1 MNLTSMYLLGSVYCQ
16 QIHRS
21 QIQRWVL
28 SVISVPDVLDEDCDR
43 ETCRERA
50 KSASSN
56 LIHILARSGKN
67 IDFRPEELSPP
78 PCPQL
83 FPPKA
88 VLGKNARPLYLSFCQ
103 LYTCLVPYSSI
114 AKHHFIDMECLSLN
128 GPSHANF

>member
-43 ETCRERA
+43 ETGRERA

-78 PCPQL
+78 PNAKGC
-83 FPPKA
+83 
-88 VLGKNARPLYLSFCQ
+88 LGKKRQA
-103 LYTCLVPYSSI
+103 LVPI
-114 AKHHFIDMECLSLN
+114 ILSVVHLL
-128 GPSHANF
+128 GAILEYRKASFY